1 MRLMMVWA
9 HDWRCIPTSLAN
21 KIPVASNSR
30 GGYCRAKTCATAV
43 TTSPID
49 RPFDRL
55 ASADE
60 FQRHR
65 PRSSTGRDRLYVADN
80 VPGADR

>member
-21 KIPVASNSR
+21 KIPAASNSR
-30 GGYCRAKTCATAV
+30 ASYCRANIVPPAV

-49 RPFDRL
+49 RPFGPFDVDRRG
-55 ASADE
+55 
-60 FQRHR
+60 RHGFLHAWLR
-65 PRSSTGRDRLYVADN
+65 
-80 VPGADR
+80 